1 MLSWEHIVKLRDI
14 KIAIIIE
21 LEVTI
26 YWSVIHLLPRYD
38 LQFSHLLAIIFSGRV
53 GGGERERGGGR
64 EVGRR
69 EEPEAFGCVAIII
82 HNNKPLM
89 LCSIL
94 WLMISLI
101 YSQKSPLYTLLETTD
116 PFLPLKTMWSPKFLF
131 LPRTNPRHI

>member
-53 GGGERERGGGR
+53 GGGRERGGGG
-64 EVGRR
+64 GR
-69 EEPEAFGCVAIII
+69 
-82 HNNKPLM
+82 
-89 LCSIL
+89 
-94 WLMISLI
+94 
-101 YSQKSPLYTLLETTD
+101 
-116 PFLPLKTMWSPKFLF
+116 
-131 LPRTNPRHI
+131 

>member
-1 MLSWEHIVKLRDI
+1 MTCNFSFTCDNFLR
-14 KIAIIIE
+14 
-21 LEVTI
+21 
-26 YWSVIHLLPRYD
+26 
-38 LQFSHLLAIIFSGRV
+38 QGG
-53 GGGERERGGGR
+53 GGGERGGR
-64 EVGRR
+64 EGGRR

-116 PFLPLKTMWSPKFLF
+116 PFLPLKTM
-131 LPRTNPRHI
+131 